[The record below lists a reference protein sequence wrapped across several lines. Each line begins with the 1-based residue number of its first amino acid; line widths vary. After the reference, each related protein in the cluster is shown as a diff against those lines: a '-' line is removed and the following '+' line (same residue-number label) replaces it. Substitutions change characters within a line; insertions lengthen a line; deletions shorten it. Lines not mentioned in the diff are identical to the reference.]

1 MIQDIAPHRFD
12 NSYHPG
18 PPSFLDIALCFS
30 EKEVLLKNGALP
42 HFSDLPPA
50 AAAQSERLFS
60 IDETGFFLAPPQ
72 AFEAPKGAG
81 FLWHPI
87 RVFRSMH
94 PSWMAFGGITGCQLW
109 RWEQSRQYCGRCG
122 KKMQRSKSERALFC
136 PACGLMEYPKIC
148 PAVIV
153 AISDGDKLLM
163 ARNVNSQT
171 GSYALIAGFVEI
183 GESFEQAVRREA
195 MEEVGVRLKN
205 IRYYKSQPWSF
216 SDTIMIGFTAEL
228 DGSPDL
234 RLQESEIADAKWVP
248 RSQIPPASSLISVG
262 GELIENFR
270 LGRI

>member
-1 MIQDIAPHRFD
+1 M
-12 NSYHPG
+12 
-18 PPSFLDIALCFS
+18 
-30 EKEVLLKNGALP
+30 
-42 HFSDLPPA
+42 
-50 AAAQSERLFS
+50 
-60 IDETGFFLAPPQ
+60 
-72 AFEAPKGAG
+72 
-81 FLWHPI
+81 
-87 RVFRSMH
+87 
-94 PSWMAFGGITGCQLW
+94 
-109 RWEQSRQYCGRCG
+109 
-122 KKMQRSKSERALFC
+122 
-136 PACGLMEYPKIC
+136 
-148 PAVIV
+148 
-153 AISDGDKLLM
+153 
-163 ARNVNSQT
+163 
-171 GSYALIAGFVEI
+171 EI